1 MQPINS
7 IASPLGIAAPS
18 RAGGIAGQDALEV
31 VAGSVEISFA
41 AIFEQGIAPSA
52 DPALGGKANL
62 PPGKDLPDSGNLAE
76 VAVDALPDETAE
88 TAETAESAMVRPA
101 ANIFAGHPVAA
112 MAVMPVQSAD
122 ESGGEPA
129 PRAERT
135 PTPVPAPVPSK
146 IALADGSVLP
156 PSAPDAALKAELP
169 VIKLPPIPTANPE
182 ERAVQAV
189 RFMPVREE
197 QRLPA
202 IEIGQ
207 RRAAPTGRADILP
220 AQQAAAISG
229 AVTGAFL
236 PAEGAAP
243 VAQLS
248 SNSGLVAAPNGLASD
263 LPAQQPRDF
272 NALIDRL
279 SASRDAAAPAGG
291 GTLRIA
297 LPHAEFGAVA
307 MRFDQSGGN
316 LSIGVSS
323 ADPTFAP
330 AVRAALAGDAAHN
343 DQPRDQPKDQQ
354 NRPSAQPGDSAAG
367 NPSHGQ
373 PQSRGH
379 SEGRGTT
386 HPAAPFVQGEGPHAD
401 TSSRN
406 NHSARPAHGR
416 GLYI

>member
-1 MQPINS
+1 M
-7 IASPLGIAAPS
+7 
-18 RAGGIAGQDALEV
+18 
-31 VAGSVEISFA
+31 VAGPAGISFA
-41 AIFEQGIAPSA
+41 AIFEQGVAPSA
-52 DPALGGKANL
+52 DPALAGKADL
-62 PPGKDLPDSGNLAE
+62 PPGKDLPDSGNLA
-76 VAVDALPDETAE
+76 VAAADALSGETAE
-88 TAETAESAMVRPA
+88 RAMLRPA
-101 ANIFAGHPVAA
+101 ANILAGHPVAA
-112 MAVMPVQSAD
+112 MAVMPDQSAD
-122 ESGGEPA
+122 DSGGEPA
-129 PRAERT
+129 PRGERT
-135 PTPVPAPVPSK
+135 PTPTAAPVPSK
-146 IALADGSVLP
+146 IALADASVLP
-156 PSAPDAALKAELP
+156 PSAPDTAMKAELP
-169 VIKLPPIPTANPE
+169 AIKMPPIPTADPE

-236 PAEGAAP
+236 PAESAAP
-243 VAQLS
+243 AVQLS
-248 SNSGLVAAPNGLASD
+248 SANSGQAAAPNGLASD

-279 SASRDAAAPAGG
+279 AASRDAAAPAGG
-291 GTLRIA
+291 GTVRIA

-307 MRFDQSGGN
+307 IRFDHSGGN

-354 NRPSAQPGDSAAG
+354 HRPSAQPGDSAAG
-367 NPSHGQ
+367 NSSHGQ

-379 SEGRGTT
+379 SEGRGTIY
-386 HPAAPFVQGEGPHAD
+386 PAAPFAQGEGPHAD

-406 NHSARPAHGR
+406 NHSARPAGGR